1 MPLGDQMQ
9 IGAIKFGSRAAKS
22 GFEQGWD
29 VKEVLVPSDAPTPH
43 WFYLP
48 ALLLI
53 GFVWWNQGRRMK
65 PSLKPA
71 VAR

>member
-1 MPLGDQMQ
+1 MSAVQ
-9 IGAIKFGSRAAKS
+9 
-22 GFEQGWD
+22 
-29 VKEVLVPSDAPTPH
+29 VPTDRPTAH